1 VCGAAALPWQAQAQD
16 SANWPVKPV
25 RMLVGSAPGGGT
37 DAMARAVA
45 DRLGPLLKQP
55 VIVENRPGVS
65 NTLAVDMTAKATDGH
80 TMVMGV
86 VTAHAI
92 APHLLK
98 LGYDNNRDLVP
109 VAFVG
114 SVPNVL
120 VVGNSVAANTVAEL
134 VAMARKNPG
143 QINFASS
150 GTGSTQHIAAEV
162 FKDAA
167 GIQITRAL
175 QGQRRRPGRSGQRPG
190 ADELR
195 HHALGHRPDQGRQA
209 ACSGGHF
216 APAQPQLPQVPT
228 MAEAGLRDVE
238 ISAWYGIYMPASTP
252 KAVQQKCM
260 TRSTR
265 SSPCPRP
272 RPVSKPW
279 VPSCGPCP
287 RPTSA
292 VSPRR
297 VQALRRHH
305 SQEQHQAGLSMSKAS
320 LPVVAL
326 TLGDPSG
333 IGAEL
338 IARLLAASHRAGE
351 PGADRRSLALG
362 AGPAHR
368 RTAGGNRSAGRPVR
382 CARACRYAAA
392 GLCGRGHGRP
402 GRCGAGAGGGGRPLG
417 AAGAGPM
424 HGCGPGRRY
433 RRHLLRP

>member
-1 VCGAAALPWQAQAQD
+1 VCGAAVLPWQAQAQD

-167 GIQITRAL
+167 GIQITHVPYKGSAAALVDLVSGQVQMSFDTMPSVIGQIKAGKLRAL
-175 QGQRRRPGRSGQRPG
+175 AVTSPQRNPSCPRCRPWPKRVCAMWKSAPG
-190 ADELR
+190 
-195 HHALGHRPDQGRQA
+195 
-209 ACSGGHF
+209 
-216 APAQPQLPQVPT
+216 T
-228 MAEAGLRDVE
+228 
-238 ISAWYGIYMPASTP
+238 ASTCP
-252 KAVQQKCM
+252 
-260 TRSTR
+260 
-265 SSPCPRP
+265 PPRP
-272 RPVSKPW
+272 RRCSK
-279 VPSCGPCP
+279 
-287 RPTSA
+287 SA
-292 VSPRR
+292 
-297 VQALRRHH
+297 
-305 SQEQHQAGLSMSKAS
+305 
-320 LPVVAL
+320 
-326 TLGDPSG
+326 
-333 IGAEL
+333 
-338 IARLLAASHRAGE
+338 
-351 PGADRRSLALG
+351 
-362 AGPAHR
+362 
-368 RTAGGNRSAGRPVR
+368 
-382 CARACRYAAA
+382 
-392 GLCGRGHGRP
+392 
-402 GRCGAGAGGGGRPLG
+402 
-417 AAGAGPM
+417 
-424 HGCGPGRRY
+424 
-433 RRHLLRP
+433 

>member
-1 VCGAAALPWQAQAQD
+1 MQRRHLLSIAALCGAAVLPWQVQAQD
-16 SANWPVKPV
+16 AANWPVKPV

-120 VVGNSVAANTVAEL
+120 VVGQSVAANTVAEL

-167 GIQITRAL
+167 GIQITHVPYKGSAAALVDLVSGQVQMSFDTMPSVIGQIKAGKLRAL
-175 QGQRRRPGRSGQRPG
+175 AVTSPQRN
-190 ADELR
+190 
-195 HHALGHRPDQGRQA
+195 
-209 ACSGGHF
+209 
-216 APAQPQLPQVPT
+216 PQLPQVPT

-252 KAVQQKCM
+252 KAVQQKVHDEVNKVIAM
-260 TRSTR
+260 PETKTRLE
-265 SSPCPRP
+265 
-272 RPVSKPW
+272 
-279 VPSCGPCP
+279 
-287 RPTSA
+287 A
-292 VSPRR
+292 V
-297 VQALRRHH
+297 
-305 SQEQHQAGLSMSKAS
+305 
-320 LPVVAL
+320 
-326 TLGDPSG
+326 
-333 IGAEL
+333 GAEL
-338 IARLLAASHRAGE
+338 RPMAQADFGSFHLAEYKRFG
-351 PGADRRSLALG
+351 DIIRKNNIKLD
-362 AGPAHR
+362 
-368 RTAGGNRSAGRPVR
+368 
-382 CARACRYAAA
+382 
-392 GLCGRGHGRP
+392 
-402 GRCGAGAGGGGRPLG
+402 
-417 AAGAGPM
+417 
-424 HGCGPGRRY
+424 
-433 RRHLLRP
+433 

>member
-1 VCGAAALPWQAQAQD
+1 MQRRHLLSIAALCGTAVLPWQVQAQD

-167 GIQITRAL
+167 GIQITHVPYKGSAAALVDLVSGQVQMSFDTMPSVIGQIKAGKLRAL
-175 QGQRRRPGRSGQRPG
+175 AVTSPQRN
-190 ADELR
+190 
-195 HHALGHRPDQGRQA
+195 
-209 ACSGGHF
+209 
-216 APAQPQLPQVPT
+216 PQLPQVPT
-228 MAEAGLRDVE
+228 MAEAGLRNVE

-252 KAVQQKCM
+252 KAVQQKVHDEVNKVIAM
-260 TRSTR
+260 PETKTRLE
-265 SSPCPRP
+265 
-272 RPVSKPW
+272 
-279 VPSCGPCP
+279 
-287 RPTSA
+287 A
-292 VSPRR
+292 V
-297 VQALRRHH
+297 
-305 SQEQHQAGLSMSKAS
+305 
-320 LPVVAL
+320 
-326 TLGDPSG
+326 
-333 IGAEL
+333 GAEL
-338 IARLLAASHRAGE
+338 RPMAQADFGSFHLAEYKRFG
-351 PGADRRSLALG
+351 DIIRKNNIKLD
-362 AGPAHR
+362 
-368 RTAGGNRSAGRPVR
+368 
-382 CARACRYAAA
+382 
-392 GLCGRGHGRP
+392 
-402 GRCGAGAGGGGRPLG
+402 
-417 AAGAGPM
+417 
-424 HGCGPGRRY
+424 
-433 RRHLLRP
+433 